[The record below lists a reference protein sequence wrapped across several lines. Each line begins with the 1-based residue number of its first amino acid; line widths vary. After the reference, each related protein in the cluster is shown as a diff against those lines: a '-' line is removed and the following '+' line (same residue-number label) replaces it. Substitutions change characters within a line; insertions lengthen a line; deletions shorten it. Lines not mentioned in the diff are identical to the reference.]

1 MMNLSIPQAK
11 SLLAP
16 FFLALFLLGSSLVW
30 GQANLSIT
38 KTGYHHGG
46 NTRVNFMV
54 IVTNS
59 GNAAATNVTVTDQLS
74 SDWTYTHG
82 ANDYRRTHGEVAWNS
97 GTKTLSW
104 TIPYIAPNGG
114 TAVLIFNTDRTFL
127 GWHTPPGNPHSNTAQ
142 ILAPYAA
149 TSTATTIPLHQERN
163 LSIAIT
169 PPTNM
174 SPELEEN
181 VTFVL
186 TASTVSGNNARAR
199 VTFKLPPGFEY
210 VSTSGYGTYTPETG
224 VWNIPEIGVNSG
236 ANTRVRSII
245 AKTKTTSATADGY
258 KVAAALTEI
267 VGSTPTYI
275 ETDISNNIATLT
287 LTPQLASADLQ
298 VTKNVDNNT
307 PTLGNN
313 VVFTVQAKNNGPDT
327 ATNVNVTDLL
337 PAGYEYVSHTVSSG
351 TYTQGT
357 GVWDIGNMA
366 NTVTQTLTI
375 TAKVVSGTN
384 LTNTAT
390 ILGGVTD
397 PNNSNNTAS
406 ASVTPVLPTADLGVS
421 VVMSIT
427 QPTPGNNVTFTI
439 TAQNLGPDATL
450 FAKVNSLLPS
460 GFSYVSHSASVGTY
474 NNGTGVWTIGSFA
487 NAVTATLT
495 ITAQMLASGS
505 HTLSTT
511 ITHGGNDPVSGN
523 NAQTVSPANVCG
535 SCTQTLS
542 ASNNWTNITVPS
554 GQTYCIPSGVSVS
567 AFITVESGGTLCIA
581 PGGTLAGGSLAVNAG
596 GNVFVSVNGTI
607 SPVSINAGN
616 LINGTITNYGT
627 MNFSMNSGG
636 THAGTI
642 ENFKTFNPG
651 GLINLTGS
659 LINNTGA
666 TITTGQINNFAGTL
680 TNHGTIENTGGTTFL
695 AGGSFLN
702 TGNYSTTQVSGL
714 SGLLENHGTITN
726 TGGTTFSTGASMINS
741 GTYTSTTFHDF
752 PGTLNNSGTLTISG
766 TTEFLAG
773 SEIINQGEIR
783 LNGGLDPSTV
793 NVTNHN
799 LLIINSGV
807 NVQGWYWNNLLGG
820 EVYLNGTQITFIGDL
835 DNSGYWEFERLQTL
849 SSTLNNYGH
858 MKVSNVV
865 NSITST
871 TYLTN
876 DDLLEFVNVSDVQYN
891 GPMLTNNGTITVTHG
906 TAGNFKMNQ
915 AINRMHNNGTVNIT
929 GQFELNN
936 AGAELVNNCKI
947 IVKTFFVGN
956 GTVTNAGLIHAIGT
970 GITYDRPDGINIE
983 GTSSYLTNTRTGF
996 VRGVNFRNSG
1006 DINGY
1011 GAFYFTGTTNMNT
1024 GGTFIGDS
1032 ATEQILFFDT
1042 TQTGSNI
1049 FDSQGGTVTNVL
1061 RPASLTPQDS
1071 SSYNCTAPPSY
1082 AGSPPTV
1089 TPVSIGMCVP
1099 ADTSFDIDDYV
1110 TPAEPVGGDPF
1121 VLLYSTIKLFEYNNP
1136 TNATNNSANLVIAG
1150 KGTFSANTTTGVI
1163 TFTRHPSF
1171 ISGTVEA
1178 EYRISNKRTGD
1189 PITYPSPRAKIT
1201 ITINTL
1207 GEITIE
1213 EGSSPL
1219 CIGETLTLSNPDAD
1233 GVWESDNPAI
1243 ATVDAT
1249 TGVVTGV
1256 SAGQATISYTKY
1268 FENGDCEIEKTI
1280 QIDVESC
1287 EPCAEDPASGTALT
1301 SIVGISTLNNQP
1313 EGWPENIPNGY
1324 LVLQSKD
1331 KGFVITRV
1339 PNTNP
1344 GTIASPVEG
1353 MLVYDETD
1361 DCIKLYNGTIWNCIE
1376 PYCIE

>member
-1 MMNLSIPQAK
+1 MC
-11 SLLAP
+11 
-16 FFLALFLLGSSLVW
+16 SSLTW

-54 IVTNS
+54 IVTNT

-74 SDWTYTHG
+74 SDWTYSHG

-375 TAKVVSGTN
+375 TAKVVSGSN

-397 PNNSNNTAS
+397 PNNANNTAS

-421 VVMSIT
+421 VVMSNT

-460 GFSYVSHSASVGTY
+460 GFSYVSHTASVGTY

-487 NAVTATLT
+487 NAATATLT
-495 ITAQMLASGS
+495 ITAQMLASGT

-511 ITHGGNDPVSGN
+511 ITHGGTDPVPGN
-523 NAQTVSPANVCG
+523 NTQSVSPANVCG
-535 SCTQTLS
+535 SCDETLS
-542 ASNNWTNITVPS
+542 ASNNWTTITVPT
-554 GQTYCIPSGVSVS
+554 GEIYCIPNGVSVS

-607 SPVSINAGN
+607 SPVTIDGSN
-616 LINGTITNYGT
+616 LMNGTITNYGT
-627 MNFSMNSGG
+627 MNFQMINGP
-636 THAGTI
+636 HAGTI
-642 ENFKTFNPG
+642 QNFKTFNPD
-651 GLINLTGS
+651 GLVNLTGS
-659 LINNTGA
+659 LINNIGA
-666 TITTGQINNFAGTL
+666 TITTGQIATFSGSL
-680 TNHGTIENTGGTTFL
+680 ENHGTITNSGATTFST
-695 AGGSFLN
+695 GGSFLN
-702 TGNYSTTQVSGL
+702 TGIYSTTQISGL
-714 SGLLENHGTITN
+714 SGLLENHGTIEN
-726 TGGTTFSTGASMINS
+726 TGETTFSTGASMINS
-741 GTYTSTTFHDF
+741 GIFTSATFHDF

-773 SEIINQGEIR
+773 SEIINQGEITFD
-783 LNGGLDPSTV
+783 GGLDPSTV
-793 NVTNHN
+793 NVTNSN
-799 LLIINSGV
+799 VLTINTSV
-807 NVQGWYWNNLLGG
+807 NVQGGYWNNLLGG

-891 GPMLTNNGTITVTHG
+891 GPMLTNNGTITVTHAS
-906 TAGNFKMNQ
+906 AGNFKMNQ

-936 AGAELVNNCKI
+936 TGAELVNNCKI
-947 IVKTFFVGN
+947 ICKTFFVGN
-956 GTVTNAGLIHAIGT
+956 GTVTNAGLIHATGN
-970 GITYDRPDGINIE
+970 GITNDRPDGINIE
-983 GTSSYLTNTRTGF
+983 GDGSYLTNARTGF

-1011 GAFYFTGTTNMNT
+1011 GAFYFTGTTNMISA
-1024 GGTFIGDS
+1024 GSFIGDS
-1032 ATEQILFFDT
+1032 QTEQILFFDSS
-1042 TQTGSNI
+1042 QTGSNI
-1049 FDSQGGTVTNVL
+1049 FDMPGGTVSNVI
-1061 RPASLTPQDS
+1061 RPGSLTPQDS
-1071 SSYNCTAPPSY
+1071 STYNCTAPPTY

-1089 TPVSIGMCVP
+1089 NPVSIGMCVP

-1121 VLLYSTIKLFEYNNP
+1121 VLLHSTIKLFEYNNP

-1171 ISGTVEA
+1171 TSGAVEA
-1178 EYRISNKRTGD
+1178 EYRISNKRAGD
-1189 PITYPSPRAKIT
+1189 PIPYPSPRAKI
-1201 ITINTL
+1201 
-1207 GEITIE
+1207 
-1213 EGSSPL
+1213 
-1219 CIGETLTLSNPDAD
+1219 
-1233 GVWESDNPAI
+1233 
-1243 ATVDAT
+1243 
-1249 TGVVTGV
+1249 
-1256 SAGQATISYTKY
+1256 
-1268 FENGDCEIEKTI
+1268 TI

>member
-16 FFLALFLLGSSLVW
+16 FFLALFLLGSTLTWAQTDLVRW
-30 GQANLSIT
+30 NNI
-38 KTGYHHGG
+38 
-46 NTRVNFMV
+46 NF
-54 IVTNS
+54 
-59 GNAAATNVTVTDQLS
+59 
-74 SDWTYTHG
+74 
-82 ANDYRRTHGEVAWNS
+82 
-97 GTKTLSW
+97 
-104 TIPYIAPNGG
+104 
-114 TAVLIFNTDRTFL
+114 
-127 GWHTPPGNPHSNTAQ
+127 TPT
-142 ILAPYAA
+142 
-149 TSTATTIPLHQERN
+149 
-163 LSIAIT
+163 
-169 PPTNM
+169 
-174 SPELEEN
+174 
-181 VTFVL
+181 
-186 TASTVSGNNARAR
+186 
-199 VTFKLPPGFEY
+199 
-210 VSTSGYGTYTPETG
+210 
-224 VWNIPEIGVNSG
+224 
-236 ANTRVRSII
+236 
-245 AKTKTTSATADGY
+245 
-258 KVAAALTEI
+258 I
-267 VGSTPTYI
+267 VGSNITASNITATSGLNLIHSNEGNTANFFQTENWPSPQQNGGSFDPNKYVEFTINPNAGYQLNLTNFNFTHRSQGSGNFQVRYSKDNFTTTIHTAITNTALSNSWVNVSAPISAANPILPGQTLKIRVYFYNTWNRYQIKRLMDTGSPTNYTQTPRITG
-275 ETDISNNIATLT
+275 TVSA
-287 LTPQLASADLQ
+287 ASSADLQ
-298 VTKNVDNNT
+298 VTKTVDNNT

-313 VVFTVQAKNNGPDT
+313 VVFTVQAKNNGPNT
-327 ATNVNVTDLL
+327 ATDVVVNDLL

-351 TYTQGT
+351 TYTPGT
-357 GVWDIGNMA
+357 GVWNIGSLA
-366 NTVTQTLTI
+366 NTITQTLQI
-375 TAKVVSGTN
+375 TAKVVSGSN

-390 ILGGVTD
+390 ISGSVTD

-406 ASVTPVLPTADLGVS
+406 ASVTPVLPNADLSVS
-421 VVMSIT
+421 VIMSNN
-427 QPTPGNNVTFTI
+427 QPTPGQNVVFTI

-460 GFSYVSHSASVGTY
+460 GFSYVSHTASVGTY
-474 NNGTGVWTIGSFA
+474 NNGTGVWTIGNFA
-487 NAVTATLT
+487 NAATATLT

-511 ITHGGNDPVSGN
+511 ITHGGSDSVSGN
-523 NAQTVSPANVCG
+523 NTQTVSPANVCG

-542 ASNNWTNITVPS
+542 TNNWDTTTIVAS
-554 GQTYCIPSGVSVS
+554 GQTLCIPNGASVS
-567 AFITVESGGTLCIA
+567 ANIVVQSGGTLCIA

-607 SPVSINAGN
+607 SPVTIDGSN
-616 LINGTITNYGT
+616 LMNGTITNYGT
-627 MNFSMNSGG
+627 MNFQMINGP
-636 THAGTI
+636 HAGTI
-642 ENFKTFNPG
+642 QNFKTFSPG
-651 GLINLTGS
+651 GLVNLTGS
-659 LINNTGA
+659 LINNIGA
-666 TITTGQINNFAGTL
+666 TITTGQIANFAGTL
-680 TNHGTIENTGGTTFL
+680 TNHGNITNTGGTTFL

-714 SGLLENHGTITN
+714 AGLLENHGTFTN
-726 TGGTTFSTGASMINS
+726 SGQTSFSTGASMINS

-773 SEIINQGEIR
+773 SEIINHGEITF
-783 LNGGLDPSTV
+783 NGGLDPSNV
-793 NVTNHN
+793 NVTNSN
-799 LLIINSGV
+799 VLTINTSV
-807 NVQGWYWNNLLGG
+807 NVQGGYWNNLLGG
-820 EVYLNGTQITFIGDL
+820 EVYLNGTTVTFIGDL
-835 DNSGYWEFERLQTL
+835 DNSGYWEFERLNTL

-947 IVKTFFVGN
+947 ICKTFFVGN

-1089 TPVSIGMCVP
+1089 NPVSIGMCVP
-1099 ADTSFDIDDYV
+1099 GNTSFDIDDYV

-1121 VLLYSTIKLFEYNNP
+1121 VLLHSTIKLFEYNNP

-1150 KGTFSANTTTGVI
+1150 KGTFSANTSTGVI
-1163 TFTRHPSF
+1163 TFTHHPSF

-1233 GVWESDNPAI
+1233 GVWESDAPAI
-1243 ATVDAT
+1243 ATVDAN
-1249 TGVVTGV
+1249 GVVTGV